1 MEYFSYLR
9 RSSNEAPE
17 ANLDYAGYNFWL
29 TKLNRLN
36 GDYRQAQMVRAFL
49 VAGEYRQR
57 FPK

>member
-1 MEYFSYLR
+1 LR
-9 RSSNEAPE
+9 RSPNEAPE

-29 TKLNRLN
+29 KKLDRFN
-36 GDYRQAQMVRAFL
+36 GDYRQAQMVQAFL